1 MVICDDLDG
10 WDGGGGSRGK
20 SMEDDDGQGS
30 LVLSVGGVTKSWTR
44 LSY

>member
-20 SMEDDDGQGS
+20 SVEDDDGQGS
-30 LVLSVGGVTKSWTR
+30 LALQSVG
-44 LSY
+44 